1 MASMKFRLVAVAL
14 MLLCIQSS
22 LLAQNLPM
30 MGVPRLGKL
39 VPGDTL
45 SVTVFRQ
52 PEYLNGRMD
61 LRLRVGV
68 LDDGTISL
76 PLLGKVPAAGL
87 TISDLNTALQE
98 SYKTYFN
105 NPPPASGLPLGATMG
120 TPPHVTVLFVG
131 HLGNKTALDDL
142 IERLG
147 K

>member
-1 MASMKFRLVAVAL
+1 MMVSMNFRLVAVAL
-14 MLLCIQSS
+14 MLLCVQSS
-22 LLAQNLPM
+22 LLAQNIPM
-30 MGVPRLGKL
+30 MGVSRLGKL

-52 PEYLNGRMD
+52 PEYLNGTMN
-61 LRLRVGV
+61 LRLRLGV

-76 PLLGKVPAAGL
+76 PLLGKVPAAGV
-87 TISDLNTALQE
+87 TISELNTALQE
-98 SYKTYFN
+98 RYKTYFN
-105 NPPPASGLPLGATMG
+105 NPPLGATMG
-120 TPPHVTVLFVG
+120 TPPHVTVLFIG

>member
-1 MASMKFRLVAVAL
+1 MMASMNFRLVAVAL
-14 MLLCIQSS
+14 MLLCVQSS

-52 PEYLNGRMD
+52 PEYLNGTIN
-61 LRLRVGV
+61 LRLRLGV

-87 TISDLNTALQE
+87 TISELNTALQE

-105 NPPPASGLPLGATMG
+105 NPPPGATMG
-120 TPPHVTVLFVG
+120 TPPHVTALFIG

>member
-1 MASMKFRLVAVAL
+1 MMASMNFRLVAVAL
-14 MLLCIQSS
+14 MLLCVQSS

-52 PEYLNGRMD
+52 PEYLNGTMN
-61 LRLRVGV
+61 LRLRLGV

-87 TISDLNTALQE
+87 TISELNTALQE
-98 SYKTYFN
+98 RYKTYFN
-105 NPPPASGLPLGATMG
+105 NPPLGATMG
-120 TPPHVTVLFVG
+120 TPPHVTALFIG

>member
-1 MASMKFRLVAVAL
+1 
-14 MLLCIQSS
+14 
-22 LLAQNLPM
+22 M

-52 PEYLNGRMD
+52 PEYLNGRMN

-68 LDDGTISL
+68 LDDGTINL

-87 TISDLNTALQE
+87 TISELNTTLHE
-98 SYKTYFN
+98 RYKTYFN
-105 NPPPASGLPLGATMG
+105 NPPHGDTMG
-120 TPPHVTVLFVG
+120 TPPHVTVLFLG
-131 HLGNKTALDDL
+131 HLGKTALDDL
-142 IERLG
+142 IARLG

>member
-1 MASMKFRLVAVAL
+1 MASMKFRLVAVVL
-14 MLLCIQSS
+14 MILCVQSS
-22 LLAQNLPM
+22 LLAQNLPV
-30 MGVPRLGKL
+30 MGVPKLGKL

-45 SVTVFRQ
+45 SLTLFRQ
-52 PEYLNGRMD
+52 PEYLSGRMD

-87 TISDLNTALQE
+87 TMSELNTALQE
-98 SYKTYFN
+98 SYMIYFN
-105 NPPPASGLPLGATMG
+105 NPPLGATMG
-120 TPPHVTVLFVG
+120 TPPHVTVLFLG
-131 HLGNKTALDDL
+131 HLGKTALDDL

>member
-1 MASMKFRLVAVAL
+1 MKVRLVAVAL
-14 MLLCIQSS
+14 MLVCCVQSS

-52 PEYLNGRMD
+52 PEYLNGMMN

-76 PLLGKVPAAGL
+76 PLLGKVPAGGL
-87 TISDLNTALQE
+87 TIPELNTALQE
-98 SYKTYFN
+98 RYKTYFN
-105 NPPPASGLPLGATMG
+105 NPPLGTTMG
-120 TPPHVTVLFVG
+120 IPPHVTVLFLG

>member
-1 MASMKFRLVAVAL
+1 MMASMKFRLVAVAL
-14 MLLCIQSS
+14 MLLCVQSS

-52 PEYLNGRMD
+52 PEYLNGTIN
-61 LRLRVGV
+61 LRLRLGV

-87 TISDLNTALQE
+87 TILELNTALQE

-105 NPPPASGLPLGATMG
+105 NPPLGATMG
-120 TPPHVTVLFVG
+120 TPPHVTVLFLG
-131 HLGNKTALDDL
+131 HLVNKTALDDL

>member
-1 MASMKFRLVAVAL
+1 MMASMNFRLVAVAL
-14 MLLCIQSS
+14 MLLCVQSS
-22 LLAQNLPM
+22 LLAQNIPM

-45 SVTVFRQ
+45 SVTIFRQ
-52 PEYLNGRMD
+52 PESLNGMMN
-61 LRLRVGV
+61 LRLRLGV

-87 TISDLNTALQE
+87 TISELNTALQE
-98 SYKTYFN
+98 RYKTYFN
-105 NPPPASGLPLGATMG
+105 NPSLGATMG
-120 TPPHVTVLFVG
+120 TPPHVTVLFIG